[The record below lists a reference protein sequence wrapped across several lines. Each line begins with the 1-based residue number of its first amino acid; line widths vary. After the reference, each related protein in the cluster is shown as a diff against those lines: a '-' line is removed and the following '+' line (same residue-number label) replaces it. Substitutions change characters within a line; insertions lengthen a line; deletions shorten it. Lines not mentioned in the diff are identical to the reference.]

1 MVIGIDDLIGRF
13 TNVMEDEVKVFCDR
27 VLNYHLAE
35 GSKLVDSSNDT
46 YHPLWPIFSRD
57 KLFQSSMPEDI
68 VSAVRL
74 FIESV
79 MQDHGSVDE
88 GLYSH
93 QRAAQL
99 KLDLR
104 PKRRGKK
111 NVATADGSQH
121 SKFRV
126 LQFQGHV
133 LGAIA
138 STLVWLR
145 DAISSIVASSRRK
158 LLDLQDRDSR
168 ANQSDLVRAHFD
180 CSIMNDSLRF
190 LTTHLPSLEAD
201 FDSILSEAV
210 SSGVSLNSSYV
221 AYFEL
226 LQQSAQRV
234 ASSIFEDILGIFGI
248 SMTGSDRLSQ
258 FTEMWMKQD
267 ENEENPFT
275 IICNVSADAL
285 TCLRDWIHPQG
296 FTVLLSDVFCNICTL
311 LLYVAKEI
319 ALSKPDLFLS
329 NDVTEDSK
337 VEASQEVLQNLFRDI
352 SSVCELFH
360 QFYNSQAEAEIMAK
374 LNDITGVIQILYLS
388 NTIFVD
394 NLSVRKFFHLLIDP
408 I

>member
-1 MVIGIDDLIGRF
+1 MIGIEDLIGRF
-13 TNVMEDEVKVFCDR
+13 INVMEDEVKMFCDR
-27 VLNYHLAE
+27 VLNYHLTE
-35 GSKLVDSSNDT
+35 GNKLAAASSEA
-46 YHPLWPIFSRD
+46 YHPLWPILSRE
-57 KLFQSSMPEDI
+57 KLFQSSIPEDI

-126 LQFQGHV
+126 LQFQGHI

-158 LLDLQDRDSR
+158 ALDFNERDSR
-168 ANQSDLVRAHFD
+168 ANQSELLRAHFD
-180 CSIMNDSLRF
+180 CSIMNDCLRF
-190 LTTHLPSLEAD
+190 LTVHLPSMESD
-201 FDSILSEAV
+201 FDGILSEAV

-234 ASSIFEDILGIFGI
+234 ASSIFEDIVGIFDI
-248 SMTGSDRLSQ
+248 STISGEKTSKL
-258 FTEMWMKQD
+258 TKMWMSPD
-267 ENEENPFT
+267 ENEEHPFAL
-275 IICNVSADAL
+275 ICSVTSAAL
-285 TCLRDWIHPQG
+285 VCLRDWIHPQG
-296 FTVLLSDVFCNICTL
+296 FTILLSDVVCNICTL
-311 LLYVAKEI
+311 LLFVAKEI
-319 ALSKPDLFLS
+319 ALSKPDLLQS
-329 NDVTEDSK
+329 SDVTEESRIDDSHTL
-337 VEASQEVLQNLFRDI
+337 VALSRDI
-352 SSVCELFH
+352 SLVRDLFVQFHDPRAESEL
-360 QFYNSQAEAEIMAK
+360 AAK
-374 LNDITGVIQILYLS
+374 LSDITGV
-388 NTIFVD
+388 
-394 NLSVRKFFHLLIDP
+394 
-408 I
+408 